1 MRRTKIVCTIGPAT
15 SSPEMLDGL
24 LRAGM
29 DVARLNF
36 SHGTHE
42 KHAEVIASL
51 RALSD
56 KRGRPLA
63 ILQDLSGPKV
73 RLGDIATGPIP
84 LARGQQL
91 TLTTRPVPGDALTVQ
106 LPVPPLMAALTAGD
120 RLLADD
126 GRIELAVLSTDGID
140 AVVKTVVPGVLNP
153 RKGVTAPGVSF
164 EIDAVTPKDLNDL
177 RFGLLQGVDW
187 VAASYVRG
195 PEDLMPL
202 RHMMD
207 ELDIHRP
214 IIAKIEKGEAVRR
227 IEEIIAT
234 ADGIMVAR
242 GDLGVEVPIDE
253 VPIIQKRIIK
263 RCNLVGR
270 PVITATQMLDSMIN
284 NPRPTR
290 AEVTDVANAILDGTD
305 AVMLSGETAVGQYP
319 LETVQMMAKVA
330 VRADACLPDR
340 EVFGG
345 RRQSEV
351 DGTNAVAQ
359 AAVEMAR
366 VLKAAAI
373 ICATTSGSTAGR
385 VAKYRPD
392 TPVIGATPFPE
403 TYRRMALTWG
413 VQPLLVGEVQDTDQM
428 MEETLTAV
436 AKQRIVKPGDR
447 VILTAGVP
455 LYTPG
460 NTNLIRVHVVGQ
472 PISPRSK

>member
-1 MRRTKIVCTIGPAT
+1 
-15 SSPEMLDGL
+15 MLDGL

-42 KHAEVIASL
+42 QHAEVIANL
-51 RALSD
+51 RGLSE
-56 KRGRPLA
+56 KRGFPLA

-73 RLGDIATGPIP
+73 RLGEIATGPIP
-84 LARGQQL
+84 LSRGQLL
-91 TLTTRPVPGDALTVQ
+91 TLTSRDVPGDATTVE
-106 LPVPPLMAALTAGD
+106 LPVQALVAALKPGD

-126 GRIELAVLSTDGID
+126 GRIELVVVSTDGTD
-140 AVVKTVVPGVLNP
+140 VVTKTVVPGVLSP

-164 EIDAVTPKDLNDL
+164 DIQAVTAKDLDDL
-177 RFGLLQGVDW
+177 RFGLKQGVDW

-195 PEDLMPL
+195 PEDLGPL
-202 RHMMD
+202 LALMD
-207 ELDIHRP
+207 EVGVWRP
-214 IIAKIEKGEAVRR
+214 LIAKIEKGEAVRR
-227 IEEIIAT
+227 IEEIIAV

-263 RCNLVGR
+263 RCNQAGK
-270 PVITATQMLDSMIN
+270 PVITATQMLDSMIS

-305 AVMLSGETAVGQYP
+305 AVMLSGETAMGQYP
-319 LETVQMMAKVA
+319 LEAVQMMAKVA

-345 RRQSEV
+345 RRHGEAH
-351 DGTNAVAQ
+351 GTNAVAQ
-359 AAVEMAR
+359 AVVEMAR
-366 VLKAAAI
+366 VMKAEAI
-373 ICATTSGSTAGR
+373 ICATTSGSTAR
-385 VAKYRPD
+385 FVAKYRPD
-392 TPVIGATPFPE
+392 TQVIGATPFPE
-403 TYRRMALTWG
+403 TYRRMALIWG
-413 VQPLLVGEVQDTDQM
+413 VQPILIKEVGDTDEM

-436 AKQRIVKPGDR
+436 AKRRIVKPGDR

-455 LYTPG
+455 IYTPG

-472 PISPRSK
+472 PISPKAR